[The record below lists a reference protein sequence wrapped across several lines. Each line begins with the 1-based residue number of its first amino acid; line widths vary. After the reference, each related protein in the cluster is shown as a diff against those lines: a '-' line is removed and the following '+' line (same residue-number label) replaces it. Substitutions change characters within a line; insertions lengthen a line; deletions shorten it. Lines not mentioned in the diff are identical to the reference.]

1 MPPSWAVTSHRVS
14 VSPSRGALSS
24 HRGVPVLPLHWVS
37 LSLSRGVSA
46 PSWDICA
53 PSRALCPA
61 PAPGA
66 AYIPLSSA
74 WLLPSCP
81 SLFLL
86 WCFGVCSERLWERGC
101 SPGSWGARRL
111 VLPSPSP
118 PPPGTSKLSR
128 WRQLLSIPG
137 AQGRLEAPGFRRSP
151 PVPQAL
157 WDTCDLLFCVLFATS
172 PPFSTERASREI
184 PGEYPFEGLS
194 PERLR
199 VRARGKMNN

>member
-1 MPPSWAVTSHRVS
+1 MGCDL
-14 VSPSRGALSS
+14 SRGVGVAITGCLSS

-46 PSWDICA
+46 PSRDICA

-137 AQGRLEAPGFRRSP
+137 AQGRLEAPGFQRSP

-157 WDTCDLLFCVLFATS
+157 WDTCDLLFCVLFYL
-172 PPFSTERASREI
+172 PRPLPFPQSGAAEKSLGNILSRVSV
-184 PGEYPFEGLS
+184 PSACVCAREG
-194 PERLR
+194 
-199 VRARGKMNN
+199 K